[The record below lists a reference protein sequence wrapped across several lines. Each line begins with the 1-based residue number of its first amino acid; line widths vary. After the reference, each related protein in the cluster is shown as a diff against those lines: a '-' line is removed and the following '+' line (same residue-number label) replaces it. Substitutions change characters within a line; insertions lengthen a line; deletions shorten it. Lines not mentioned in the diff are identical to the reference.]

1 MQQLHIRFPAEGRA
15 SSPSA
20 SQGEKKFHVLQLLKY
35 HTELAEQGKGE
46 IGVL

>member
-15 SSPSA
+15 PSPSA
-20 SQGEKKFHVLQLLKY
+20 NQGEKKFHVLQLLKY